1 MGAQGVEEQPTFM
14 KIDKVTDETPQMRLF
29 TLLPP
34 ADWDFVPGQVAVLG
48 LPEHGEGYF
57 AIASAPEDKGIL
69 EFLVKDGEGVAGA
82 IFRLSKGEGLQVKG
96 PLGKGF
102 PIDNYKGRDV
112 LIQAVGSA
120 IAPMRGVIASIM
132 RRRSDFKNVTAIF
145 GVRHS
150 ADFPFAD
157 ELDNWR
163 KADIEIIVTLSRP
176 EDPDW
181 PGKSGYVTEH
191 CQEALAE
198 LDHPVALLCGMK
210 DMQNQSTEQLCRL
223 GVDKCDVLT
232 NY

>member
-1 MGAQGVEEQPTFM
+1 MEERPTLM

-29 TLLPP
+29 TVLSPE
-34 ADWDFVPGQVAVLG
+34 DWDFVPGQVAVLG

-69 EFLVKDGEGVAGA
+69 EFLVKDGKGVAEA
-82 IFRLSKGEGLQVKG
+82 IFRLRKGEALQVKG
-96 PLGKGF
+96 PFGKGF

-120 IAPMRGVIASIM
+120 IAPMRGVIGSIM
-132 RRRSDFKNVTAIF
+132 RRRSDFKKVTAIF
-145 GVRHS
+145 GVRRE

-157 ELDNWR
+157 ELDKWR
-163 KADIEIIVTLSRP
+163 EAGIEIIVTLSRP

-181 PGKSGYVTEH
+181 PGKSGYVTAH
-191 CQEALAE
+191 CEEALAE
-198 LDHPVALLCGMK
+198 LDHPVALVCGMK
-210 DMQNQSTEQLCRL
+210 EMQSQSTEQLCRL
-223 GVDKCDVLT
+223 GVDECEVLT